1 MGNTNPND
9 LLTYEEKTFILLK
22 QEYAKILVAQSK
34 EKYGNQFAVEDHV
47 RTINEICNERSLA
60 TIEYCREKGIK
71 ISSYKTLE
79 AVLRNVNQSNTSS
92 ILETHVVGIEK
103 LDKRIAMGIK
113 DKDRIKEMT
122 GKRAA

>member
-1 MGNTNPND
+1 MC
-9 LLTYEEKTFILLK
+9 KIFLK
-22 QEYAKILVAQSK
+22 K
-34 EKYGNQFAVEDHV
+34 
-47 RTINEICNERSLA
+47 
-60 TIEYCREKGIK
+60 YCREKGIK

-92 ILETHVVGIEK
+92 ILETHVIGMEK

-113 DKDRIKEMT
+113 DKDRIKEIT